1 MKDLFIQAIQN
12 FSKVRISFYSL
23 EDRKILVRICAP
35 LDFGPSRR
43 AKEKNDRFHVWDYD
57 SDKVTH
63 VLSLNPEQVR
73 KIELIDERF
82 DPAEFVTWDTK
93 RSTWLIKRN
102 WGKYS

>member
-43 AKEKNDRFHVWDYD
+43 AKEKKKDFMDVPNPRRVLAVSLD
-57 SDKVTH
+57 SH
-63 VLSLNPEQVR
+63 AEHLS
-73 KIELIDERF
+73 KIIHGE
-82 DPAEFVTWDTK
+82 
-93 RSTWLIKRN
+93 
-102 WGKYS
+102 